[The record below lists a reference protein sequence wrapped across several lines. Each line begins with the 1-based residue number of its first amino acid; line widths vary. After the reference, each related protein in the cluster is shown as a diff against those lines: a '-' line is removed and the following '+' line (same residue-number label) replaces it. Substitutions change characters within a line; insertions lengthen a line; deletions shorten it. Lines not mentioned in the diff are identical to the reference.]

1 MIYSEKDYVPACPR
15 LKQAWAAERG
25 EWTSQFP
32 KKNAFSMEIS
42 LTSDSTVNESVSLV
56 LGVGI
61 QFGRHIT
68 ESVIEPVKYA
78 GCAMILGVG

>member
-1 MIYSEKDYVPACPR
+1 MSQ
-15 LKQAWAAERG
+15 LKNARAKQQG
-25 EWTSQFP
+25 EWSSQFP
-32 KKNAFSMEIS
+32 KKNAFSLEIS
-42 LTSDSTVNESVSLV
+42 LKQDAIVDESVSL
-56 LGVGI
+56 LLSVGI